1 MTKKE
6 EISRYLPAL
15 LPASAV
21 LLFAFFLVLPENAG
35 AVSISPLT
43 FEISANPGEVIT
55 NYVTV
60 YNDDQSKTSYSIAAE
75 DFAPVG
81 EEGNVVIEEDAPA
94 AISAKKWLTFEPN
107 TVELSPGESKDNKF
121 TLTVPRDAE
130 PGGKY
135 TSVLVSTAP
144 NASDGGGAVAIASKV
159 ASLLLI
165 RVAGA
170 VSEKITV
177 QSFEAPQTL
186 ESGPVTLALR
196 LKNEGSVHLR
206 PVGFVFV
213 KNWLGNEIDKLPLD
227 QTKNRIIPGTT
238 RLMNILWSEKWL
250 FGKYTANFA
259 GIYGTA
265 NEPLAAS
272 VTFWVIPWR
281 ILSTALFGI
290 LILGFITWKIRK
302 RISLALSILFKGQH

>member
-1 MTKKE
+1 MLVGSGLGVSVRLRTLSIKDPMIPLSSFSIWDKLFTK
-6 EISRYLPAL
+6 L
-15 LPASAV
+15 LEP
-21 LLFAFFLVLPENAG
+21 LNA
-35 AVSISPLT
+35 
-43 FEISANPGEVIT
+43 
-55 NYVTV
+55 
-60 YNDDQSKTSYSIAAE
+60 
-75 DFAPVG
+75 
-81 EEGNVVIEEDAPA
+81 
-94 AISAKKWLTFEPN
+94 
-107 TVELSPGESKDNKF
+107 
-121 TLTVPRDAE
+121 
-130 PGGKY
+130 
-135 TSVLVSTAP
+135 STALWI
-144 NASDGGGAVAIASKV
+144 VALSV
-159 ASLLLI
+159 EDTVFEFNS
-165 RVAGA
+165 AGA